1 MRRWSDSSG
10 AWCGMVL
17 SKVWRGG
24 KFWHACTLHPSSSKA
39 GWAGPRLPA
48 SHGLKTTVLLTPSSS
63 HIMVCIHQQQ
73 QSAAVSSS
81 QQQSATASSSQQQP
95 YLPPTNAHAVTLCS
109 HSPLIKASFSTI
121 HSEPHYMPHLAPNPL
136 THLALRYFPYPMIPP
151 RLMLSTWY
159 MYMQREV
166 YSCSDY
172 AVNTLLT

>member
-1 MRRWSDSSG
+1 MVWDGAKQGVAGWQILACLHLVSIVIESRMGRAALARLPWVEDDSV
-10 AWCGMVL
+10 ADPFILPYNGM
-17 SKVWRGG
+17 
-24 KFWHACTLHPSSSKA
+24 HPSA
-39 GWAGPRLPA
+39 
-48 SHGLKTTVLLTPSSS
+48 
-63 HIMVCIHQQQ
+63 
-73 QSAAVSSS
+73 AAVSSS
-81 QQQSATASSSQQQP
+81 QQQSAAVSNSQPQPATAISAS
-95 YLPPTNAHAVTLCS
+95 YKCACGHHLCS